1 MHYIIIEA
9 IISIYAILILGEK
22 LLQALSAPIWAAVF
36 LGGYHI
42 IIGHYNVSVCP
53 LGFKMDAKLGKE
65 VVNRLALEHISDKER
80 PLLKL
85 IAPMLKESDNSAG
98 L

>member
-1 MHYIIIEA
+1 
-9 IISIYAILILGEK
+9 
-22 LLQALSAPIWAAVF
+22 
-36 LGGYHI
+36 
-42 IIGHYNVSVCP
+42 
-53 LGFKMDAKLGKE
+53 MDAKLGKE

-85 IAPMLKESDNSAG
+85 IALMLKESDNSAG